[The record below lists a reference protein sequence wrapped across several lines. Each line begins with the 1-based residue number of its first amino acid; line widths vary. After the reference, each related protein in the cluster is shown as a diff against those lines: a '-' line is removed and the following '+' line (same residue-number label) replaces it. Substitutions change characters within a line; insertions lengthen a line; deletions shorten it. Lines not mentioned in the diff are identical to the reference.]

1 MQNGKIEFPAPLVA
15 VANWLVPGAGYLM
28 IGQTARGLT
37 IGFTIIT
44 LFVLGILI
52 GGIHVIDPPVFTPG
66 IGNAVQLF
74 THKASAV
81 LVKPAYIG
89 QFLTG
94 AIGLIGSWIGPSQ
107 PSSHARANDIGTLYT
122 AIYNPQLRSVEYRWP
137 NRLRMYQ
144 SFAFFEEYDVQV
156 DFA

>member
-122 AIYNPQLRSVEYRWP
+122 AIAGMLNLMATIDSAHRCSLMGSQSTQNPTHKVEGP
-137 NRLRMYQ
+137 
-144 SFAFFEEYDVQV
+144 
-156 DFA
+156 